1 MVVKIERGQRL
12 YVADEPDDVFEGAVL
27 DVDPSA
33 GVIHLDPLARLTLDP
48 RTRTWWRT
56 PLPKGPARVAAFA
69 VVHDEENEARHYAQR
84 RYASPLGDP
93 GVWSHPS
100 KRVWTLTTGARITTS
115 VCAAAASPL
124 QEPAAP
130 VIEVTIRK
138 PGKRQE
144 RTGQTTLPNA

>member
-1 MVVKIERGQRL
+1 LKCRNIPLRALRPGTEPEF
-12 YVADEPDDVFEGAVL
+12 ADRMAAAGL
-27 DVDPSA
+27 LPSA
-33 GVIHLDPLARLTLDP
+33 THE
-48 RTRTWWRT
+48 
-56 PLPKGPARVAAFA
+56 RVRNI
-69 VVHDEENEARHYAQR
+69 V
-84 RYASPLGDP
+84 ASPLGDP

-130 VIEVTIRK
+130 VIEVSIRK